1 MSAVQHKPG
10 RIDSTAFRRGV
21 RAAKTGA
28 ANPYNGPALRDEWEA
43 GREYARARG
52 ARTEAERAA
61 KAYAHAQLLSGDDD
75 PGDYARGYRAGMAAV
90 DRTYDS
96 EYMQDGHAALAQST
110 HPQEARS

>member
-1 MSAVQHKPG
+1 MSAQHTPG

-28 ANPYNGPALRDEWEA
+28 SNPYNGPALRDEWEA

-52 ARTEAERAA
+52 AYVQGDAAAARARA
-61 KAYAHAQLLSGDDD
+61 FVDLMSGEDD
-75 PGDYARGYRAGMAAV
+75 PGDYVRGYRASMEAM

-96 EYMQDGHAALAQST
+96 EYVEGGRAAIAKATGSA
-110 HPQEARS
+110 P